1 MQETEVFFKR
11 LQSYSC
17 ANERQVVAEDKSSHR
32 RHNGR
37 QVHILVVDL
46 LGSRCA
52 HHEGG
57 GMAGRHDGRLVSS
70 VEYGEVP
77 RGQGSRRQS
86 SIYQSLLRR
95 TTWFA
100 IVMSLDGAPLVPH
113 ETADIVAI

>member
-1 MQETEVFFKR
+1 
-11 LQSYSC
+11 
-17 ANERQVVAEDKSSHR
+17 
-32 RHNGR
+32 
-37 QVHILVVDL
+37 
-46 LGSRCA
+46 
-52 HHEGG
+52 
-57 GMAGRHDGRLVSS
+57 MAGRHDGRLVSS